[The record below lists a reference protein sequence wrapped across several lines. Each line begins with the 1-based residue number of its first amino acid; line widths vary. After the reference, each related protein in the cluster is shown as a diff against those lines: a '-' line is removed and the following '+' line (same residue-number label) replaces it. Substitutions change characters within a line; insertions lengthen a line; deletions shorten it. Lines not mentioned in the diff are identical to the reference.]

1 MALPG
6 ELPPLVELSDQTLWI
21 RENTLALDRR
31 VCGAPTCP
39 LGGGFC
45 FRCHPQQLGKV
56 PSPSSSQAQ
65 PPFEMEH
72 QFSSSLLVKIHPS
85 PYWGR
90 LGTQPPGDRAT
101 ERTIGSRKDTP
112 QAGGS
117 GWYCRR
123 SQGWPTW
130 APAHPAGHRPL
141 VAPVSV
147 NSIAGS
153 SSCGSDNVPKSW
165 ALFLV
170 LCMN

>member
-112 QAGGS
+112 PSRRQWLVLQEEPGLAHLGPRS
-117 GWYCRR
+117 SRR
-123 SQGWPTW
+123 SQ
-130 APAHPAGHRPL
+130 APR
-141 VAPVSV
+141 
-147 NSIAGS
+147 GS
-153 SSCGSDNVPKSW
+153 CK
-165 ALFLV
+165 
-170 LCMN
+170 C

>member
-112 QAGGS
+112 PKPAAVAGTAGGA
-117 GWYCRR
+117 R
-123 SQGWPTW
+123 
-130 APAHPAGHRPL
+130 AGPPGPPL
-141 VAPVSV
+141 IPQVTGP
-147 NSIAGS
+147 
-153 SSCGSDNVPKSW
+153 SW
-165 ALFLV
+165 LL
-170 LCMN
+170 